1 MSKTPLRPHPLLAAM
16 LGLLLA
22 SASPAAEPALKSFV
36 AGPTSALQGARFEG
50 RVEALRQ
57 TVLSAQVPGAIVQL
71 QVKAGDH
78 VRAGQLLLQI
88 DARSAEQGASASEAQ
103 AAAAKA
109 GLQLAEREFARQQQ
123 LFAKGFISQA
133 ALDQAEAQFKA
144 TRAQLNAQIAQ
155 AAAARTVSGQYL
167 VRSPY
172 DGIVSELSV
181 MLGDMA
187 MPGRPLL
194 TVYDPTAL
202 RVTAALPQ
210 SAAAALP
217 ADPAW
222 QIEIPGLAGGASIQ
236 PARSQLLPV
245 VDAGSMTQELR
256 LDLPARLA
264 GLVPGQFARVTTR
277 VATRTIATT
286 AASSASSALIVPA
299 SALVRRA
306 ELDALYVLDAK
317 GRPLLRQVRLGARR
331 GEQVE
336 VLSGLS
342 AGESVVA
349 EPQFAT
355 RLSK

>member
-1 MSKTPLRPHPLLAAM
+1 MSKTPTRQHLLLAAM

-22 SASPAAEPALKSFV
+22 GASPAAEPTLKSFV
-36 AGPTSALQGARFEG
+36 AGPASALQGARFES

-71 QVKAGDH
+71 QVKAGDR

-88 DARSAEQGASASEAQ
+88 DARSAEQSAGASEAQ
-103 AAAAKA
+103 ATAARA
-109 GLQLAEREFARQQQ
+109 GLELAEREFARQQQ
-123 LFAKGFISQA
+123 LFTKAFISQA
-133 ALDQAEAQFKA
+133 ALDQAEAQYKA

-194 TVYDPTAL
+194 TLYDPKAL
-202 RVTAALPQ
+202 RVSAALPQ
-210 SAAAALP
+210 SSVAALP
-217 ADPAW
+217 ADVAW
-222 QIEIPGLAGGASIQ
+222 QIEIPGLADGAAIQ
-236 PARSQLLPV
+236 PTRRQLLPV
-245 VDAGSMTQELR
+245 VDAASMTQELR
-256 LDLPARLA
+256 LDLPPQLA
-264 GLVPGQFARVTTR
+264 GLVPGQFARVM
-277 VATRTIATT
+277 AS
-286 AASSASSALIVPA
+286 AASPRLANASALVVPA

-306 ELDALYVLDAK
+306 ELDALYVLDTK

-342 AGESVVA
+342 AGEAVAA
-349 EPQFAT
+349 EPQHAA

>member
-36 AGPTSALQGARFEG
+36 AGQASALQGARFEG
-50 RVEALRQ
+50 RVEAVRQ
-57 TVLSAQVPGAIVQL
+57 AVLSAQVPGAIVQL
-71 QVKAGDH
+71 QVKAGDR

-88 DARSAEQGASASEAQ
+88 DARSAEQSAGASEAQ
-103 AAAAKA
+103 ASAARA
-109 GLQLAEREFARQQQ
+109 GLELAEREFARQQQ
-123 LFAKGFISQA
+123 LLAKGFISQA
-133 ALDQAEAQFKA
+133 ALDQAEAQFKS

-172 DGIVSELSV
+172 DGIVSEVPV

-210 SAAAALP
+210 SSAAALP

-236 PARSQLLPV
+236 PTRSQLLPV

-264 GLVPGQFARVTTR
+264 GLVPGQFARVSAR
-277 VATRTIATT
+277 VAARST
-286 AASSASSALIVPA
+286 ASNAGNASSALIVPA

-317 GRPLLRQVRLGARR
+317 GRPILRQVRLGTRR

-349 EPQFAT
+349 EPQLAA